1 VKNTPGKLN
10 HVMVQDQHQKS
21 CAAAKRE
28 PARTSY
34 TTHYT
39 TLPER
44 SDTKTKGTQ
53 QNNY

>member
-28 PARTSY
+28 PC
-34 TTHYT
+34 
-39 TLPER
+39 LPFQH
-44 SDTKTKGTQ
+44 KGIHQ
-53 QNNY
+53 KREPRES